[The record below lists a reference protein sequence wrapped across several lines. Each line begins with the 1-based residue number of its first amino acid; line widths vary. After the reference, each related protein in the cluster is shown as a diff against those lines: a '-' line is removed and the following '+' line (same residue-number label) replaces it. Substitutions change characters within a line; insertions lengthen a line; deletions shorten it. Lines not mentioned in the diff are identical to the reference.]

1 MHPGQI
7 GTWAWRQFGYV
18 SARFNEKIKEAC
30 FAVVTRIQAPKI
42 FRTHN
47 VELEASRIFPF
58 NLVPSTRLQACA
70 EDMEKHISDHFGLST
85 SFGGPRGACGQPS
98 NGFPWRT
105 STRFSWWKQV
115 RKRSVLYTLAHVV
128 RKKP

>member
-7 GTWAWRQFGYV
+7 GTWAWRQVGYV
-18 SARFNEKIKEAC
+18 SARFNEKMKEAC

-70 EDMEKHISDHFGLST
+70 EDMENTFRIISGCPQASVDHEELVDSQAMVSHGE
-85 SFGGPRGACGQPS
+85 
-98 NGFPWRT
+98 
-105 STRFSWWKQV
+105 QV